1 MEPGD
6 NYINLGYISCLGLY
20 YLTKDKTS
28 KVLTFPVYKH
38 CSADRYIYKH
48 PSSEGWRIG
57 KEENLIGTS
66 AGAYWFKGSKINP
79 KKSGVEVKN
88 DR

>member
-6 NYINLGYISCLGLY
+6 NYINLEYYTCLGLY
-20 YLTKDKTS
+20 YLRKDKS
-28 KVLTFPVYKH
+28 SEAVNFPVYKH
-38 CSADRYIYKH
+38 LSQDRYIYKH

-66 AGAYWFKGSKINP
+66 GGSYLFKGSKLTLKIVGW
-79 KKSGVEVKN
+79 K
-88 DR
+88 